1 MVEYTYDE
9 AVALLESN
17 LATAL
22 DKQVCV
28 CEREKGLRA
37 MGFVLSYYLVNTA
50 AVPQLAVQGR
60 SCARRLM
67 GLCHMNGSFLWRHE
81 VKLRGARQRV
91 GT

>member
-37 MGFVLSYYLVNTA
+37 MGFVLSYYLVQQQYRSWQFRVSL
-50 AVPQLAVQGR
+50 VPV
-60 SCARRLM
+60 
-67 GLCHMNGSFLWRHE
+67 
-81 VKLRGARQRV
+81 V
-91 GT
+91 

>member
-28 CEREKGLRA
+28 TGRAREK
-37 MGFVLSYYLVNTA
+37 
-50 AVPQLAVQGR
+50 
-60 SCARRLM
+60 
-67 GLCHMNGSFLWRHE
+67 E
-81 VKLRGARQRV
+81 RGALLYCTV
-91 GT
+91 V